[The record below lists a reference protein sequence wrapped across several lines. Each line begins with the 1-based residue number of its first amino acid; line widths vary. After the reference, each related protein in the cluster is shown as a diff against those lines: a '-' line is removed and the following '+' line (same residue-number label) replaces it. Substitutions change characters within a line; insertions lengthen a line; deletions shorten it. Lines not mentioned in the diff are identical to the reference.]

1 MKIRFQLLPYWC
13 QIVGYSYW
21 ALYLLFC
28 LALIAFPYDSSMADL
43 FRRIHL
49 PIIENWE
56 IVGALNYAMLILA
69 AFSREKVEDEMMM
82 SLRMRAI
89 VYVILFNFILHF
101 ISILSPATSV
111 IGSFVS
117 EIINDFMTDFGILV
131 IMYLAIFKISVWLNR
146 WRMRD
151 EE

>member
-13 QIVGYSYW
+13 QIAGYSYW

-28 LALIAFPYDSSMADL
+28 LALIAIPYDSSMADL